1 MPMAAKA
8 RRSGSTQ
15 GAKASAA
22 RSASDPRDLDRN
34 LGYLLHDVARLRSA
48 AFDQMMREHGVTR
61 AQWLVLAFLYRE
73 DGPTQAEL
81 ADRLSLGRVSL
92 GGILDRLEAA
102 GWVRR
107 ERDASDRR
115 ANRVWLTDQ
124 VRGVQRRMQHGVDA
138 LNAISLEGLSR
149 RRIDD
154 LIDTL
159 FIIKRNLLE
168 DAEARRA
175 RTRSSESRR

>member
-8 RRSGSTQ
+8 RRSGNKR
-15 GAKASAA
+15 GAGASAA

-34 LGYLLHDVARLRSA
+34 LSYLLHDVARLRSA
-48 AFDQMMREHGVTR
+48 AFDQMMREHGITR

-92 GGILDRLEAA
+92 GGIIDRLEAA

-107 ERDASDRR
+107 ERDTSDRR
-115 ANRVWLTDQ
+115 ANRIRLTDQ

-138 LNAISLEGLSR
+138 LDTISLEGLSQ
-149 RRIDD
+149 RRIDG

-168 DAEARRA
+168 DGEARKTRA
-175 RTRSSESRR
+175 KSFESRP

>member
-1 MPMAAKA
+1 MTGVQ
-8 RRSGSTQ
+8 RC
-15 GAKASAA
+15 
-22 RSASDPRDLDRN
+22 
-34 LGYLLHDVARLRSA
+34 LLV
-48 AFDQMMREHGVTR
+48 
-61 AQWLVLAFLYRE
+61 VLAFLYRE

-107 ERDASDRR
+107 ERDTSDRR

-138 LNAISLEGLSR
+138 LNTISLKGLKRSQV
-149 RRIDD
+149 DG

-168 DAEARRA
+168 DAEARRTRA
-175 RTRSSESRR
+175 RSSGP